1 MPQHQFRFGVVA
13 EYTQSRQDWI
23 SKAQRI
29 EELGYTSFLVPDHLD
44 RDIAPIAAMMS
55 AVQATS
61 SVRVGSFVF
70 NNDLRHP
77 VVLAKE
83 VATLDMLSGGRFEFG
98 IGSGYRLANYEQMG
112 IPFDAAG
119 VRLSRLEEALH
130 IIKGFFTG
138 EPISFTGRYYAV
150 SNLQGT
156 PRPIQQPYPP
166 IYIGGGGRR
175 VLSIAAR
182 EANIVGFTP
191 KSTPTG
197 LDMGTATEEATIEK
211 VEWVRQAAGNRLA
224 ELELSIITFIVAV
237 SDRRE
242 VLARQLAEPL
252 GLSSEQVLRS
262 PHMLIGSVTQI
273 TEQLQMQR
281 ERFGISYIKVPEAHM
296 EKLAPVVALMT
307 GR

>member
-1 MPQHQFRFGVVA
+1 MQYHPFRFGVVA
-13 EYTQSRQDWI
+13 EYTQSREDWI
-23 SKAQRI
+23 SKARRI
-29 EELGYTSFLVPDHLD
+29 EELGYTSLLVPDHLD
-44 RDIAPIAAMMS
+44 RDIAPIAALMS
-55 AVQATS
+55 AIDATT

-77 VVLAKE
+77 AVLAKE

-98 IGSGYRLANYEQMG
+98 IGSGYRLSNYEQTG

-119 VRLSRLEEALH
+119 VRLDRLEEALH

-191 KSTPTG
+191 KSTPNG
-197 LDMGTATEEATIEK
+197 LDMRTATEEATIEK
-211 VEWVRQAAGNRLA
+211 VEWVRQSAGNRLA
-224 ELELSIITFIVAV
+224 ELEISIITFIV
-237 SDRRE
+237 SLSEHRE
-242 VLARQLAEPL
+242 SLARQLAEHL
-252 GLSSEQVLRS
+252 GLSPEQVLHS
-262 PHMLIGSVTQI
+262 PHMLIGSVNQI
-273 TEQLQMQR
+273 IEQLHMQR

-296 EKLAPVVALMT
+296 KKLAPVVACLT